1 MTTVSPQAPALDP
14 SQDPTLLALIAQQS
28 ASAAYGL
35 AADPAQ
41 DDPQDPAIQGMS
53 NVLHADIQG
62 AVLLQDAVTPGTDA
76 QVDLQGLSITDM
88 VKLVFGGVT
97 QAHDTDLSDQLAKLN
112 QQTQVSA
119 TLGSLKSGL
128 EALQSGGGT
137 NVSVATN
144 VLDAL
149 QANGVDVSSLRA
161 QASQDALGSV
171 QLSST
176 QMTALLAS
184 IQSGIDANNSTQ
196 QTLIQQV
203 TSTRNIVTEDF
214 QLMSSTQGDVH
225 QSLMEIAKDS

>member
-1 MTTVSPQAPALDP
+1 MTTVSSQATALDP
-14 SQDPTLLALIAQQS
+14 SQDPALLALIAQQS
-28 ASAAYGL
+28 ANAAYGL
-35 AADPAQ
+35 ATDPAP
-41 DDPQDPAIQGMS
+41 DDAQAPAIQGMS
-53 NVLHADIQG
+53 TVLRADTQG
-62 AVLLQDAVTPGTDA
+62 AVLMSDAVTPGTDA
-76 QVDLQGLSITDM
+76 QVDLQGLSVTDM

-97 QAHDTDLSDQLAKLN
+97 QANDTDLSDQLAKLN

-119 TLGSLKSGL
+119 TLGSLKSAL
-128 EALQSGGGT
+128 EALQSTGGT
-137 NVSVATN
+137 NVSVAAN

-176 QMTALLAS
+176 QMTALLDS